1 MLGYGMTN
9 EEMTKSLPISKR
21 MVWESYGHMKS
32 KGGGAGIDG
41 ETIESFDKHMSGNL
55 YKLWNRLSSGS
66 YFPPAVKTVLIPKKG
81 VGERPLGIP
90 TVGDRIAQGVVKGYL
105 EPILDVK
112 FVESSYGYRPKKSAH
127 QAVERCQTNCRGK
140 AWVLDID
147 IKGFFDAI
155 NHELLLEMLAQET
168 QEKWVMLYVERWL
181 KAGVEQKDGSIV
193 GRTKGTPQGGVI
205 SPLLANLY
213 LHNAFDTWM
222 QKHYPK
228 NEFERYADDIV
239 IHCETEKEAQDLQTA
254 LKERLLSYD
263 LELHPEKT
271 KIVYCKNYLR
281 KGRGEHRSFTFLGFS
296 FQPKM
301 LKSKVG
307 GQFLAFRAVVSRASK
322 QTIRT
327 SLKAIIGIRRTDW
340 TIERYAQTVNSKIR
354 GWINY
359 YSKIEKW
366 GIGRELSYVNELL
379 IRWIRNKYRTNSK
392 KKSYAKLR
400 QFQTEQPNLFVHWT
414 FGIVT

>member
-1 MLGYGMTN
+1 MTN

-32 KGGGAGIDG
+32 KRGGAGIDG
-41 ETIESFDKHMSGNL
+41 ETIERFDKNMSGNL

-66 YFPPAVKTVLIPKKG
+66 YFPPAVKTVFIPKKDG
-81 VGERPLGIP
+81 GQRPLGIP
-90 TVGDRIAQGVVKGYL
+90 TVSDRIAQGVVKAYL
-105 EPILDVK
+105 EPNLDVK
-112 FVESSYGYRPKKSAH
+112 FVESSYGYRPKKNAH
-127 QAVERCQTNCRGK
+127 QAVERCQTNCRNK

-181 KAGVEQKDGSIV
+181 KAGVEQADGSIL

-222 QKHYPK
+222 QKYYPS

-239 IHCETEKEAQDLQTA
+239 IHCETEKEAQDLQAA

-263 LELHPEKT
+263 LELHPLKT

-301 LKSKVG
+301 LKSKVS
-307 GQFLAFRAVVSRASK
+307 GQFLAFRAVVSGASK
-322 QTIRT
+322 QNIRT
-327 SLKAIIGIRRTDW
+327 SLKAIIGIRRTNW
-340 TIERYAQTVNSKIR
+340 TIERHAQTVNSKIR
-354 GWINY
+354 GWLNY

-366 GIGRELSYVNELL
+366 GISRELSYVNVLL
-379 IRWIRNKYRTNSK
+379 LKWIRNKYRTNSK
-392 KKSYAKLR
+392 GKCYDKLR

-414 FGIVT
+414 FGILT